1 MKKEKVS
8 DMEDFTKK
16 MRELF
21 PNGDPQFYEIII
33 ELAKLHND
41 KNADYASKEEP
52 LRNFTVV
59 GNALESYNI
68 LTKGYPATKVA
79 LGYAYKQWDA
89 ALKLLGR
96 SEKGNVEG
104 VSQRLDDI
112 AVYAIIARILYE
124 KGL

>member
-1 MKKEKVS
+1 MKEKNESIV
-8 DMEDFTKK
+8 EFVKE
-16 MRELF
+16 MRKLF
-21 PNGDPQFYEIII
+21 PNGDPLFYEILV
-33 ELAKLHND
+33 ELGRLHND

-59 GNALESYNI
+59 GNALEKYKI
-68 LTKGYPATKVA
+68 ITKGYPATKVA
-79 LGYAYKQWDA
+79 LSYAYKQWDA

-96 SEKGNVEG
+96 SEKGDVEG
-104 VSQRLDDI
+104 VSQRLNDI